1 MVALSD
7 CDRIHEEVVG
17 VIAASSLGES
27 LWVIVCNVAKSFANV
42 AYTGSLILMFAMA
55 AVVVVYSKRRPPNAP
70 LTWGE
75 AMAASVYVTF
85 GLFWA
90 FGVVPHQWLTY
101 AQGDLNMRSDAI
113 LAGPGS
119 TGLAEW
125 SPIVISK
132 QTVADSL
139 TIGLYGLAF
148 TMTLVL
154 WSVWQKRGKKTDEV
168 ETSTYG
174 RPLVKA

>member
-1 MVALSD
+1 
-7 CDRIHEEVVG
+7 
-17 VIAASSLGES
+17 VIGAES
-27 LWVIVCNVAKSFANV
+27 LLSQLGTIVSSIAKGFANV
-42 AYTGSLILMFAMA
+42 AFTGSLIVMA
-55 AVVVVYSKRRPPNAP
+55 LLALIVVLYSKRRPKDAY
-70 LTWGE
+70 LSWGE
-75 AMAASVYVTF
+75 AAAASVFVTF

-101 AQGDLNMRSDAI
+101 AASELAMRSDAI

-132 QTVADSL
+132 QTVADL
-139 TIGLYGLAF
+139 IAVAIYGMAF
-148 TMTLVL
+148 TVTLLL
-154 WSVWQKRGKKTDEV
+154 WSVWQKRGQKKTEEV
-168 ETSTYG
+168 EKSAYG